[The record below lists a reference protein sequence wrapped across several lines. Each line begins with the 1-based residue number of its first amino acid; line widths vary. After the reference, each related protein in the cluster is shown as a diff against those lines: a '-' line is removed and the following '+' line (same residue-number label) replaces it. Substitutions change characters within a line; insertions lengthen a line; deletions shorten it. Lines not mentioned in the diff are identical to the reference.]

1 MLEIKTTEYGNLELS
16 IPEES
21 DRAEIAEE
29 LEDENHGEL
38 RLWHELIEPFIG
50 NGQYYHVEPVDIG
63 ALTDDP
69 YILTDDLEYED
80 NGDVKVRGDVWYY
93 PAYMLKSVV
102 EELAKGNTIILHKI

>member
-21 DRAEIAEE
+21 DRTEIADNM
-29 LEDENHGEL
+29 EDENYGEL
-38 RLWHELIEPFIG
+38 RLWNELIEPFYC

-69 YILTDDLEYED
+69 YLLTDDIEYED
-80 NGDVKVRGDVWYY
+80 NGDVNVRGKVWHCPDY
-93 PAYMLKSVV
+93 AIKSVV
-102 EELAKGNTIILHKI
+102 EELAKGEKVILYLV